1 MTNLWSGFEVRSKH
15 HHSLEQRDLKQDIY
29 FDCCKREIPLGYLT
43 RGQCRSLE
51 DGAMSCGSTMMRALS
66 VFSIGWITM
75 PLSDT
80 TDTSIDHCDLQAP
93 TSRVRPVGVRVEKQ
107 HEKK

>member
-15 HHSLEQRDLKQDIY
+15 HHSLEQRDSKQDIY

-75 PLSDT
+75 PLS
-80 TDTSIDHCDLQAP
+80 S
-93 TSRVRPVGVRVEKQ
+93 SMSS
-107 HEKK
+107 